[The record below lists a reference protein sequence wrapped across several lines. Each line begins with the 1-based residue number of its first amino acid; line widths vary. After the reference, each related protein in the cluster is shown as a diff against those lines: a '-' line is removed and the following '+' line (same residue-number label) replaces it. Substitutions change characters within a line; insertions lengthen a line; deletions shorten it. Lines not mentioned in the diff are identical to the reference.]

1 MTSAKGTFR
10 TEVMNHADQEKF
22 SKKLSQL
29 VARDM
34 DEFEESITLIQH
46 AHGVCLFT
54 DCDISLIE
62 LLMSDCSSATR
73 LATSLMHV
81 EPVTCLG

>member
-1 MTSAKGTFR
+1 MSRPRGANPRLVKREALEGDVR
-10 TEVMNHADQEKF
+10 E
-22 SKKLSQL
+22 QL